1 MFGPSGFFL
10 PADQGNA
17 VDNGNDVELIHTSE
31 GGFNSLYRVCKNG
44 RFFVYKAL
52 KEEYRGNL
60 MYEDLLTKDFNIGFT
75 LNHPNICQYYA
86 KIQHP
91 SIGSCIVME
100 WIDGQ
105 TLEEL
110 LNRTEIADNLA
121 QKIICEIC
129 DSLEYIHCKQV
140 IHRDLKPANI
150 LITHNGQNV
159 KLIDFGLSDTDS
171 YATFKSPAGTRL
183 YAAPELIAGETA
195 DTSSDIWSLG
205 MIINEISSKY
215 RNVAERCL
223 RRNRHSRYSTAAEV
237 KLAILKEKLRKI
249 RKAFGWVMAILI
261 ATAACI
267 ALWMNDNQ
275 TIMDQEAVH
284 DSVAI
289 PDSTL
294 TNEIPGHDEVQT
306 KTEPIAQQPSE
317 QKTQTSET
325 PAKETP
331 VKETITTEELEDLF
345 NSAVQSIL

>member
-1 MFGPSGFFL
+1 MLGPSGFFL

-52 KEEYRGNL
+52 KEECRGNL
-60 MYEDLLTKDFNIGFT
+60 MYEDLLTKDFNIGFS

-86 KIQHP
+86 MIQHP
-91 SIGSCIVME
+91 VIGSCIVME

-110 LNRTEIADNLA
+110 LNRTEIADHQA

-129 DSLEYIHCKQV
+129 DALEYIHCKQV

-171 YATFKSPAGTRL
+171 YATFKAPAGTRL
-183 YAAPELIAGETA
+183 YAAPELIAGETV
-195 DTSSDIWSLG
+195 DISSDIWSLG

-215 RNVAERCL
+215 RNVAECCL
-223 RRNRHSRYSTAAEV
+223 RRNRYSRYSTASEV
-237 KLAILKEKLRKI
+237 KLAILKEKSRKI
-249 RKAFGWVMAILI
+249 RKAFGWVIAILI
-261 ATAACI
+261 ATAAC
-267 ALWMNDNQ
+267 ATFLMNDHQ
-275 TIMDQEAVH
+275 GIMEQEIVHNSAAV
-284 DSVAI
+284 
-289 PDSTL
+289 PDSSL
-294 TNEIPGHDEVQT
+294 THDTPASEAVQT
-306 KTEPIAQQPSE
+306 KTEPIARQPIE
-317 QKTQTSET
+317 QKIVTSEP
-325 PAKETP
+325 PAKETSA
-331 VKETITTEELEDLF
+331 KETITTEELEDLF